1 MSHGLSRKIKKLS
14 RFLDCGGVILRIKLK
29 DRHYSSDDNFIRNFH
44 EVDITKNPI
53 ISIRYYHKDWSTGK
67 GLNLVWDFSYRSP
80 AISLKVKNWGSNYYK
95 DPYIDVCWRISDI
108 RYMLVKY
115 PDGEIKTIWI

>member
-14 RFLDCGGVILRIKLK
+14 RFLDSGGVILRIKLK
-29 DRHYSSDDNFIRNFH
+29 DRHYSPNVIRNFH

-53 ISIRYYHKDWSTGK
+53 IFIRYYHKDWTAGK
-67 GLNLVWDFSYRSP
+67 GLNLVWSSSYKCP
-80 AISLKVKNWGSNYYK
+80 TINLNVKNWGSDYYK
-95 DPYIDVCWRISDI
+95 DPYIDVCWPISDI

>member
-14 RFLDCGGVILRIKLK
+14 RFLDNGGVILRIKLK
-29 DRHYSSDDNFIRNFH
+29 DRNYSSDDNFIRKFH

-53 ISIRYYHKDWSTGK
+53 IFIRYYHKDWVTDK
-67 GLNLVWDFSYRSP
+67 GLNLVWSLDYRCP
-80 AISLKVKNWGSNYYK
+80 AISIKVKNWGSDYYK
-95 DPYIDVCWRISDI
+95 DPYIDVYWRISDI

>member
-29 DRHYSSDDNFIRNFH
+29 DRHYSSDVIRNFH
-44 EVDITKNPI
+44 EVDITKNPTI
-53 ISIRYYHKDWSTGK
+53 FIRYYHKDWSIGK
-67 GLNLVWDFSYRSP
+67 GLNLVWSLSYKCP
-80 AISLKVKNWGSNYYK
+80 VLNVNVKNWGSNYYK